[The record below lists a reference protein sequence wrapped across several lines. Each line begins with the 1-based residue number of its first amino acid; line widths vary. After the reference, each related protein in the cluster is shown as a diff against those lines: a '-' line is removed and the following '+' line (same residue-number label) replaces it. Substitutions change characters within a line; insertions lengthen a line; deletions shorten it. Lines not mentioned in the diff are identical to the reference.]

1 MRSIVNTSGT
11 FGLYAF
17 DRLIIGY
24 CLLMVAILFLVG
36 RSLSEYGD
44 EIVFYA
50 SVAAIATLIVRY
62 VPGEGQGFPT
72 AVRLLYPAA
81 LFLFFYRQTGGTMFL
96 VFDGFLDEQLTAF
109 EKAVFGFNPTIY
121 IDRHLL
127 NVWLN
132 EIFSL
137 GYFAYYF
144 LIPLFLLAVFCRE
157 EYDLIKSYLC
167 AACLA
172 FFFSYI
178 LFFLYPLEGPRW
190 HFALE
195 YAHTVEGPVFRPLT
209 EFVIAKGAVRGGCMP
224 SSHFAVALVTLMFC
238 FRYYRRAGW
247 ALLPVVTALAIGTV
261 WGRYH
266 YVSDVIVGGLIGLA
280 TTLATWR
287 YRTVSTERSCVN
299 TKIKESAAENVS

>member
-1 MRSIVNTSGT
+1 MKSLVNTSDA
-11 FGLYAF
+11 FNLYAF

-24 CLLMVAILFLVG
+24 CLLMVAVLLLVG
-36 RSLSEYGD
+36 RSASEYGD

-50 SVAAIATLIVRY
+50 SVAAIAALIIRY
-62 VPGEGQGFPT
+62 MPGEDEGFPT

-96 VFDGFLDEQLTAF
+96 AFDGFLDEQLTAF
-109 EKAVFGFNPTIY
+109 EKSVFGINPTIY

-132 EIFSL
+132 EIFSF

-144 LIPLFLLAVFCRE
+144 LIPLFLLAVFYRR
-157 EYDLIKSYLC
+157 EYDIIKSYLY

-172 FFFSYI
+172 FFISYI

-190 HFALE
+190 HFALD
-195 YAHTVEGPVFRPLT
+195 YIHTVDGPAFRPLT
-209 EFVIAKGAVRGGCMP
+209 ELVIAKGAVRGGCMP
-224 SSHFAVALVTLMFC
+224 SSHFAVALVTLMFS
-238 FRYYRRAGW
+238 FKYYRRAGW
-247 ALLPVVTALAIGTV
+247 ILLPVVTALAVGTV

-266 YVSDVIVGGLIGLA
+266 YVSDVIAGGIIGLA
-280 TTLATWR
+280 TTLAAWKHCA
-287 YRTVSTERSCVN
+287 VSTERSCVN
-299 TKIKESAAENVS
+299 TKIEEPVSENVS